1 MSPFQLLDLPD
12 TSTEQQVLRAWR
24 AKARGYHPDK
34 QMSLGESNPSDEKMK
49 ELNATK
55 DACLAAILEREY
67 TVDEREFARF
77 VARKLEKSIA
87 RNRGLQIDLHD
98 GDLMKRHLREFMW
111 YHAVDAMD
119 WVLRTAIGEYE
130 FDQETEDEIPVIC
143 KFYNDFIGQDYWE
156 DDDHTF
162 MMVLNKYDE
171 IKTGG
176 YGNFGRLI
184 EQAGGR

>member
-1 MSPFQLLDLPD
+1 MSPFETLGIPD
-12 TSTEQQVLRAWR
+12 TSTENQVLTAWR
-24 AKARGYHPDK
+24 AMARQYHPDK
-34 QMSLGESNPSDEKMK
+34 QYGAEQTDAKMK
-49 ELNATK
+49 ELNEAK

-77 VARKLEKSIA
+77 VARKIEKSIA

-98 GDLMKRHLREFMW
+98 GDLMRRHLREFMW

-119 WVLRTAIGEYE
+119 WVIRTAIGEYE

-143 KFYNDFIGQDYWE
+143 KFYNDFIGQDCWE

-171 IKTGG
+171 IKAGG
-176 YGNFGRLI
+176 LGNFGRLI